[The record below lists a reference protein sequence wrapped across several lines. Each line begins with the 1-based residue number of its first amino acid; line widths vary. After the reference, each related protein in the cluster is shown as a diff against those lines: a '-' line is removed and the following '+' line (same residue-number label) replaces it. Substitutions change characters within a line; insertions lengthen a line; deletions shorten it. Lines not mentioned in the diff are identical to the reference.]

1 MRRRDFAAL
10 SLAILM
16 SPSGTGLAARHA
28 LAALASAETPKPA
41 LALGPCE
48 LPGVSGPARCGTFSV
63 FEDRASRE
71 GRKIDLKV
79 VVLPATK
86 GPAAPDPL
94 FVLVGGPG
102 EAATEE
108 APGLAMEFAAIRERR
123 DIVLVDQRGT
133 GGSHPLDCDLF
144 GKGGDLRRLLGDFLP
159 IEAVRTCRATLEKTA
174 DLRLYTTSIAMDDL
188 DDVRSA
194 LGYERINLWGGS
206 YGTRAALVYMRRH
219 PAHVR
224 AAILEGVEPTDDPV
238 PLRFPVYAQR
248 ALDGVLAECASEAA
262 CVDAFPRLRSEVSA
276 VFAKAAAGPV
286 TAEVLRPD
294 TGDPEK
300 VTLSRDI
307 VGEAVRYMTYQAG
320 TAGLVPVVL
329 HEAAGGNWDPLATF
343 AVFARREILASGSM
357 GMYLSV
363 TCAEDLPRIKPGEGE
378 KAAAGS
384 YLGDYRLRQQ
394 RAACGV
400 WPRGAIPEDY
410 PKPVR
415 SAAPTL
421 LVVGEW
427 DPVTPPPLA
436 EEVARTLPNGRVLV
450 VPHGAH
456 GQAGLEAA
464 GCLDTLVAAF
474 LERGSGKELDLSCL
488 GKIRRRPFA
497 LTSPL
502 RKRIAMGEAD
512 LARFAGNY
520 AAEGAAIEAKVETEG
535 GKLRITLPGG
545 RTFVLVPVGPA
556 TFQVAGALGF
566 MVWFESEPGK
576 PLRLRAQPPDEEEI
590 VLVARCVTPGS

>member
-1 MRRRDFAAL
+1 METRTLAPAAIAAL
-10 SLAILM
+10 LVVLEGKVA
-16 SPSGTGLAARHA
+16 
-28 LAALASAETPKPA
+28 ASAAAPTGAAGEVKPTLT
-41 LALGPCE
+41 LAPCD
-48 LPGVSGPARCGTFSV
+48 LPGLREKARCGTLPV
-63 FEDRASRE
+63 YEDREAKA
-71 GRKIDLKV
+71 GRRIGLRV

-86 GPAAPDPL
+86 LPAAPDPL

-102 EAATEE
+102 EAAAEG
-108 APGLAMEFAAIRERR
+108 APWLAVEFATVRERR

-133 GGSHPLDCDLF
+133 GRSHPLDCDLF
-144 GKGGDLRRLLGDFLP
+144 GKGGDLQQLLGDFLP
-159 IEAVRTCRATLEKTA
+159 IEAVRKCKASLEKDA

-194 LGYERINLWGGS
+194 LGYERIDLAGGS
-206 YGTRAALVYMRRH
+206 YGTRAALVYMKRH

-224 AAILEGVEPTDDPV
+224 AAILEGVDPTDDPI
-238 PLRFPVYAQR
+238 PLRFPQYAQR
-248 ALDGVLAECASEAA
+248 ALDGVLSECAADPA
-262 CVDAFPRLRSEVSA
+262 CHGAFPKLSEESA
-276 VFAKAAAGPV
+276 GVFARAAAGPV
-286 TAEVLRPD
+286 PAKVLDPA
-294 TGDPEK
+294 TGDPVK

-343 AVFARREILASGSM
+343 AVFARREIVASGSM

-394 RAACGV
+394 RAACSV
-400 WPRGAIPEDY
+400 WPRGTIPEDY
-410 PKPVR
+410 PKAVR

-436 EEVARTLPNGRVLV
+436 EGVARTLPNGRVLV

-456 GQAGLEAA
+456 GQNGLE
-464 GCLDTLVAAF
+464 GTECLDTLVAEF
-474 LERGSGKELDLSCL
+474 LERGSARELDVSCL
-488 GKIRRRPFA
+488 AKVGRAPFS
-497 LTSPL
+497 LTSPV
-502 RKRIAMGEAD
+502 RKVVAMKEAE
-512 LARFAGNY
+512 LSRFAGSY
-520 AAEGAAIEAKVETEG
+520 VGEKIPIEARVTEAK
-535 GKLRITLPGG
+535 GKLRAEIPGEPG
-545 RTFVLVPVGPA
+545 FLLVPVSPD
-556 TFQVAGALGF
+556 TFQVVGALGVF
-566 MVWFESEPGK
+566 MTFEPPEGK
-576 PLRLRAQPPDEEEI
+576 PVRLRIRKPGGEEI
-590 VLVARCVTPGS
+590 VLAARPVTPGS